1 MEEEKSDIIAR
12 RQPPRRFVYWLAAL
26 VLLSLTLWFLWWLFQ
41 RPSHGTVS
49 VAPSVEKVN
58 YADPDHRKRYQG
70 KYFTFTYPA
79 DFNRREESEAVKYP
93 LLERVYLSRSDIEGR
108 KIALMLQDNTGYR
121 FEEYSSF
128 RIRRDDKRT
137 YQEHEAVHNG
147 FKAAFFTKD
156 TSVFEVSAFLAHG
169 NQVLSVVVSSP
180 ISPDG
185 LETEVSTLLDSF
197 QWNEVK
203 NDDSE
208 A

>member
-1 MEEEKSDIIAR
+1 MEEEKIDNMAHR
-12 RQPPRRFVYWLAAL
+12 RPSRRLVYWLVVL
-26 VLLSLTLWFLWWLFQ
+26 VLLSLILWFLWWLFQ

-49 VAPSVEKVN
+49 IAPAVEKTD

-70 KYFTFTYPA
+70 KFFTFTYPY
-79 DFNRREESEAVKYP
+79 DFNRREEVETVKHP

-108 KIALMLQDNTGYR
+108 KIAVTLQDNTGYR

-137 YQEHEAVHNG
+137 YQEHEAVRNG

-185 LETEVSTLLDSF
+185 LETEVSTLLDSL